1 MNNTTLKSRQ
11 EEWRTDRLYWRMEI
25 VEKEIEKRAK

>member
-11 EEWRTDRLYWRMEI
+11 EAWRTDRLYWRMEI